1 MNSQTE
7 VLSKH
12 SIHYGNK
19 TIDIS
24 LHQSQRKTF
33 RIEVS
38 PDMQVLVKAPK
49 HIPHEQI
56 LHRVNKKAPWIYKQI
71 AYFED
76 FHPRITPRKYIS

>member
-1 MNSQTE
+1 MNSKTQI
-7 VLSKH
+7 LSKH
-12 SIHYGNK
+12 SIQYGNK
-19 TIDIS
+19 TIYIS
-24 LHQSQRKTF
+24 LCQNQRKTF

-38 PDMQVLVKAPK
+38 PDMQVLVKAPT
-49 HIPHEQI
+49 HISHEKI